1 MAEIRYNEWLPPS
14 EYRRREEEEARRKA
28 QGVRRRQRLLVA
40 AVLLLAGAGGGL
52 LWWESSRR
60 AETRPG
66 VVASPVLPGPA
77 APIPSGL
84 LPSSPGASL
93 PASPVER
100 GLELWYALTRSAELG
115 ETQVR
120 ATLQTPALVA
130 VRATALEK
138 GADWPARFD
147 HDTYLYV
154 EVRVGAA
161 RGALREAFLAD
172 PVGSLT
178 LVDDTGVRVA
188 GTLPEA
194 FREEAVALTHGEG
207 AKGVTGAAFLAA
219 FPRAGL
225 SRTTRFVRLEVA
237 NLAGSRRPG
246 LTWEVTP
253 GTGEVVL
260 PESRP

>member
-1 MAEIRYNEWLPPS
+1 MPEIQYQEWLPPS
-14 EYRRREEEEARRKA
+14 ELRRRQEEEARRRA
-28 QGVRRRQRLLVA
+28 QAARRRQRLLVA
-40 AVLLLAGAGGGL
+40 AVLFVAGAGGGL
-52 LWWESSRR
+52 LWWEWARR
-60 AETRPG
+60 AKAPSG
-66 VVASPVLPGPA
+66 AVAAPASPGPA
-77 APIPSGL
+77 APSLSG
-84 LPSSPGASL
+84 PHPPSPGTASQ
-93 PASPVER
+93 ASPVER
-100 GLELWYALTRSAELG
+100 GLELWYALTRSTDLG
-115 ETQVR
+115 EAQVQ

-130 VRATALEK
+130 LRATALGK

-147 HDTYLYV
+147 HGSYLYV

-161 RGALREAFLAD
+161 RGGLREGFLAD
-172 PVGSLT
+172 PAGSLT

-207 AKGVTGAAFLAA
+207 AKGVGGATFLAA
-219 FPRAGL
+219 FPRAGF
-225 SRTTRFVRLEVA
+225 SRTTRFLRLEVA

-260 PESRP
+260 SEPRP

>member
-1 MAEIRYNEWLPPS
+1 MAEIRYTQWLPPS
-14 EYRRREEEEARRKA
+14 EFRRREEEEARRRA

-40 AVLLLAGAGGGL
+40 AILLLAGAGGGL
-52 LWWESSRR
+52 LWWESARR

-66 VVASPVLPGPA
+66 VVASPVPPGPA
-77 APIPSGL
+77 AQIPSGP
-84 LPSSPGASL
+84 LPGSPSAPS
-93 PASPVER
+93 PVSPVER
-100 GLELWYALTRSAELG
+100 SLELWYALTRSAELG
-115 ETQVR
+115 ETQVQ
-120 ATLQTPALVA
+120 ATLQTPALV
-130 VRATALEK
+130 VLRATALGK

-147 HDTYLYV
+147 HGTSLYV

-161 RGALREAFLAD
+161 RGGLREAFLAD
-172 PVGSLT
+172 PAGSLT

-188 GTLPEA
+188 GSLLEA

-207 AKGVTGAAFLAA
+207 AKGVSGATFLAA
-219 FPRAGL
+219 FPRAGF
-225 SRTTRFVRLEVA
+225 SRTTRFLRLEVA

-260 PESRP
+260 SEPRL

>member
-1 MAEIRYNEWLPPS
+1 MAEIRYTEWLPPS
-14 EYRRREEEEARRKA
+14 EFQRREEEEARRRA
-28 QGVRRRQRLLVA
+28 AAVRRRQRLLVA
-40 AVLLLAGAGGGL
+40 AVLLAAGAGGGL
-52 LWWESSRR
+52 LWWESARR
-60 AETRPG
+60 AETRPD
-66 VVASPVLPGPA
+66 VVARPVPPGPT
-77 APIPSGL
+77 APIPPGL
-84 LPSSPGASL
+84 LPGSPGVSL

-100 GLELWYALTRSAELG
+100 RLELWYALTRSAELG

-147 HDTYLYV
+147 HGTYLYV

-161 RGALREAFLAD
+161 RGGLREAFLAD
-172 PVGSLT
+172 PAGSLT
-178 LVDDTGVRVA
+178 LVDDNGGRVA

-260 PESRP
+260 PEPRP